1 MILSWVLQSKRCYHQ
16 QKQAACTWILA
27 GVTSLHE
34 SLSLFLWARLVLTEY
49 LNKESTSCWT
59 KILGIRLTKRCSKTC
74 YAPTKT
80 CYIYFIIVCNNG
92 VYYSITTNRFQICQ
106 NSSGFKSHNW
116 FWISNSEMVSP
127 TPSWFWCSSVTL
139 ACLIPS
145 FKNFL
150 LSPCGPLLITH
161 FWKLLS

>member
-1 MILSWVLQSKRCYHQ
+1 M
-16 QKQAACTWILA
+16 
-27 GVTSLHE
+27 TSLHE

-80 CYIYFIIVCNNG
+80 CYIYFIIVCNND

-116 FWISNSEMVSP
+116 FWISNSEMMSP
-127 TPSWFWCSSVTL
+127 TPSWSWCSSVRAQLYSSTIRGRQKTQHEVNL
-139 ACLIPS
+139 WLHSSIC
-145 FKNFL
+145 FF
-150 LSPCGPLLITH
+150 
-161 FWKLLS
+161 